1 MPTQRHI
8 ARSPEPYQAQTKSP
22 ETVPATDGYVPLKE
36 RFVAW
41 WHGREPEA
49 VVESEASSEPS
60 RDLTAS
66 EFSIE
71 QDGDWGPAR
80 LRVLEELWDKGYLD
94 AGGQSFA
101 RRLLLALSV
110 DSRKTVLDLTAGLGG
125 PARMLANA
133 HNMWM
138 DALEPDPVLA
148 ERAHHLSL
156 FGRIVHQADIRHA
169 DFNRLRLKPGRYDS
183 IYSLGRLYEFSNKQ
197 DILNTCHGGLKKNGL
212 LLLFDF
218 MRADEK
224 YPLQHYDGMKR
235 RHQNRIEPWTRQQ
248 YHSALEKAGLSIWA
262 EVDFS
267 DDYAQEIRKGWCR
280 LMHDVEGGAFKRKYV
295 DVMLD
300 EARIWLERSRMLE
313 KGELVALRILCTRKK

>member
-1 MPTQRHI
+1 M
-8 ARSPEPYQAQTKSP
+8 
-22 ETVPATDGYVPLKE
+22 DGYVPLKE

-49 VVESEASSEPS
+49 VVTGDAASEPS
-60 RDLTAS
+60 RDLTSNAI
-66 EFSIE
+66 SIE
-71 QDGDWGPAR
+71 KDGDWGPAR
-80 LRVLEELWDKGYLD
+80 LRVLEELWDTGYLD

-101 RRLLLALSV
+101 RKLLLALSV

-125 PARMLANA
+125 PARLLANA

-148 ERAHHLSL
+148 KLAHRLSL
-156 FGRIVHQADIRHA
+156 HGRIVHQADIKHA
-169 DFNRLRLKPGRYDS
+169 DINDLQLKQGRFDS
-183 IYSLGRLYEFSNKQ
+183 IYSLGRLFEFSNKQ
-197 DILNTCHGGLKKNGL
+197 AILNCCHGALKNNGL

-218 MRADEK
+218 LRADETL
-224 YPLQHYDGMKR
+224 PMRHFEGMKR
-235 RHQNRIEPWTRQQ
+235 RNQKSIEPWTRQQ

-267 DDYAQEIRKGWCR
+267 EDYIHEIRKGWCR
-280 LMHDVEGGAFKRKYV
+280 LMHDVEVGAFKREYV

-300 EARIWLERSRMLE
+300 EAKVWLERSRLLE
-313 KGELVALRILCTRKK
+313 RGELVALRILCSRKKQISG